1 MLDPGKEKRVATM
14 IFVGVA
20 LAILSIFVFMAGA
33 RSGLMAVGNKKA
45 MGPLYVM
52 IGSITMA
59 VVGVGLVV
67 MGILSGSMQNRKLN
81 RSTKVEVAQR
91 CMALARFCTDSDG
104 NMILEDDADVVPG
117 AKFYI
122 RMAMENGARAE
133 FKTRYEV
140 YMTVGEGQ
148 WGMAEFQGDWLGRWT
163 PTTPPTQT
171 KENPYA

>member
-1 MLDPGKEKRVATM
+1 M
-14 IFVGVA
+14 IFVGISLVV
-20 LAILSIFVFMAGA
+20 LSLFVFMIGA
-33 RSGLMAVGNKKA
+33 RSGLMAIGDRKA
-45 MGPLYVM
+45 SGSLYVM
-52 IGSITMA
+52 IASIVMA
-59 VVGVGLVV
+59 VGGVGLVL
-67 MGILSGSMQNRKLN
+67 MGIASGGIRNRQMS
-81 RSTKVEVAQR
+81 RSTAVEVAQR

-104 NMILEDDADVVPG
+104 NMIMEDDADVVPG

-122 RMAMENGARAE
+122 RIAMENGARAE
-133 FKTRYEV
+133 FKTRYET